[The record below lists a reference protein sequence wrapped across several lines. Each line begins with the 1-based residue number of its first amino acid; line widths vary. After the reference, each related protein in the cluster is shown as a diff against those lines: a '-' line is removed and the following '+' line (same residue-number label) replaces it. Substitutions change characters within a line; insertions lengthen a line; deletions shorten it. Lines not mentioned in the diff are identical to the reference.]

1 MTPWMRR
8 ALAPALLAAP
18 WPGPTL
24 PRRKARRRPALSL
37 LPVASVVVTSGRRR
51 PRPGA
56 VVALPVALVSGGA
69 VLTVQAVQASAM
81 GTVIVLERASD
92 GAQASLELTGRAA
105 SANITAGHGGG
116 VQRDRHRRHPL
127 GGGRGAGLCAQRPGP
142 RPAAQRKA
150 VTMRPLCS
158 FLGLAWRC
166 WPLPLRTPRTR
177 AALHP
182 PAHGAA
188 SSAACNWRSKPARRW
203 TPAARAWCCWAVR
216 GKTSGHGLRYSHL
229 GWAYKSEAGPW
240 RVVHKLNDCHSAVA
254 AVYRQGLGNFP
265 DDLWRYEAVG
275 RAHTEVQARLLPVLQ
290 SNAQATPQLH
300 VRPYNLVSYAWGERY
315 QQSNQ
320 WAIET
325 LAAAMEPASVRGR
338 AQAQAWLRLKGY
350 EPSVL
355 KIGPLTRLGGRAT
368 AANIAFD
375 DHPPDKRFANRIETV
390 TVDSVLAWLQRAQ
403 LAARAQR
410 IHLCLPDTACQDAQ

>member
-1 MTPWMRR
+1 
-8 ALAPALLAAP
+8 
-18 WPGPTL
+18 
-24 PRRKARRRPALSL
+24 
-37 LPVASVVVTSGRRR
+37 
-51 PRPGA
+51 
-56 VVALPVALVSGGA
+56 
-69 VLTVQAVQASAM
+69 
-81 GTVIVLERASD
+81 
-92 GAQASLELTGRAA
+92 
-105 SANITAGHGGG
+105 
-116 VQRDRHRRHPL
+116 
-127 GGGRGAGLCAQRPGP
+127 
-142 RPAAQRKA
+142 
-150 VTMRPLCS
+150 
-158 FLGLAWRC
+158 
-166 WPLPLRTPRTR
+166 
-177 AALHP
+177 
-182 PAHGAA
+182 
-188 SSAACNWRSKPARRW
+188 
-203 TPAARAWCCWAVR
+203 
-216 GKTSGHGLRYSHL
+216 
-229 GWAYKSEAGPW
+229 
-240 RVVHKLNDCHSAVA
+240 
-254 AVYRQGLGNFP
+254 VYRQGLGEFFL
-265 DDLWRYEAVG
+265 DDLWRYEAVW
-275 RAHTEVQARLLPVLQ
+275 AVPTPEVQARLLPVLQ
-290 SNAQATPQLH
+290 SNAQATQLH